1 MPTTDAIGHGGYI
14 EGIYVDFECAAGV
27 EMTGNLFTYTST
39 VCNVPDHAAFPFEVE
54 LTIYSCSLTYIENGE
69 NYEVPVSVFEV
80 APRLG
85 DVNLDGSVT
94 IADALEVMR
103 HAIEVLTLEGASL
116 EAADVNGDG
125 VIGLPDAILI
135 ARIAM
140 GL

>member
-1 MPTTDAIGHGGYI
+1 
-14 EGIYVDFECAAGV
+14 
-27 EMTGNLFTYTST
+27 MTGNLFTYTST

-54 LTIYSCSLTYIENGE
+54 LTIYSSSLTYIENGV
-69 NYEVPVSVFEV
+69 NYEVPVSVNNSVFEV

-103 HAIEVLTLEGASL
+103 HAIEVLTLDGASL